1 MEERKYF
8 KTRPRFGKAQ
18 HPFDIGMPFFWWK
31 GHYDLHFLKR
41 LYERAQD
48 EFGAY
53 YDHHLQFFLQENK
66 EATEIEFFRHV
77 NDIVRDEL
85 NKLIADD
92 KRESK
97 SKHKSI
103 VQQKKM
109 LRAFLDHLA
118 LVDQWN
124 VSRTKDEIIAEKES
138 EIKELKEI
146 VVQLT
151 KDLKEARKLETDGY
165 IDIPKGYVLTVVD
178 LFVKLRKQVL
188 KDGRDLAF
196 AQFGIVWIKM
206 ICQHFREEGKRI
218 SFGRVQRY
226 FPADLKDLKERYAEI
241 PSKNQ
246 LFDIVPAKKKR

>member
-1 MEERKYF
+1 MKNRTYF
-8 KTRPRFGKAQ
+8 RTRPRFGKAQ

-41 LYERAQD
+41 LYERTQD
-48 EFGAY
+48 EFCAY
-53 YDHHLQFFLQENK
+53 YDHHLQFFLKENE

-77 NDIVRDEL
+77 NDIVSDEL
-85 NKLIADD
+85 GKLIADD

-109 LRAFLDHLA
+109 LRAFLNHLTSI
-118 LVDQWN
+118 DQWN

-151 KDLKEARKLETDGY
+151 KELKEARKLETDGV

-178 LFVKLRKQVL
+178 LFVKLRKQVI
-188 KDGRDLAF
+188 KDGRELAF
-196 AQFGIVWIKM
+196 AQFSIVWTKM
-206 ICQHFREEGKRI
+206 ICQHFTEEGKHI

-246 LFDIVPAKKKR
+246 LFDIVPAKKRR

>member
-1 MEERKYF
+1 MRETYF

-41 LYERAQD
+41 LYERTQD

-53 YDHHLQFFLQENK
+53 YDHHLQFFLQENE

-77 NDIVRDEL
+77 NDIASDEL

-109 LRAFLDHLA
+109 LRAFLDY
-118 LVDQWN
+118 LVSIDQWN
-124 VSRTKDEIIAEKES
+124 TTKTKDEIIAEKES
-138 EIKELKEI
+138 EIKELKETLEE
-146 VVQLT
+146 LT
-151 KDLKEARKLETDGY
+151 QKLKEAQKLETDGF
-165 IDIPKGYVLTVVD
+165 INIPEGYVLTLVD
-178 LFVKLRKQVL
+178 IMVKLRKQEL
-188 KDGRDLAF
+188 QDGRELAF
-196 AQFGIVWIKM
+196 SQFAMVWVKM
-206 ICQHFREEGKRI
+206 ICRYFRENNQPI
-218 SFGRVQRY
+218 SPDTIQRY
-226 FPADLKDLKERYAEI
+226 FPANLKDLKRKYAEV
-241 PSKNQ
+241 PTKNR
-246 LFDIVPAKKKR
+246 LFDIVPAKRRR